1 MKISLNF
8 KDVFYQELIKEGV
21 YDPAIFKAIFMAGGP
36 GSGKSYVA
44 DRTTKGLGYRI
55 VNSDKAFEMMLKKV
69 NIGGKGTKLDAMDD
83 EEMAQAQDIRT
94 NRATPLTGKIQQK
107 YIDGRLGMIID
118 GTGADYQRIVKQ
130 VNELREL
137 GYDTYMIFV
146 NTSLDVAQERNRNR
160 KRSLP
165 PDIVEDSWRSVQNN
179 MGRFQGLF
187 GASNFVI
194 VDNENAGEDVFK
206 KVWKYVMNFT
216 KKKVKNPIAKK
227 WMDMELAKKRRD

>member
-1 MKISLNF
+1 
-8 KDVFYQELIKEGV
+8 
-21 YDPAIFKAIFMAGGP
+21 
-36 GSGKSYVA
+36 
-44 DRTTKGLGYRI
+44 
-55 VNSDKAFEMMLKKV
+55 
-69 NIGGKGTKLDAMDD
+69 
-83 EEMAQAQDIRT
+83 
-94 NRATPLTGKIQQK
+94 
-107 YIDGRLGMIID
+107 MIID

-179 MGRFQGLF
+179 IGRFQGLF

-194 VDNENAGEDVFK
+194 VDNDDDGEDVFK

>member
-21 YDPAIFKAIFMAGGP
+21 YDPAIFKVIFMAGGP

-44 DRTTKGLGYRI
+44 GRTTKGLGYRV
-55 VNSDKAFEMMLKKV
+55 VNSDRAFEMILNKV
-69 NIGGKGTKLDAMDD
+69 NIGGKGAKLDKMND
-83 EEMAQAQDIRT
+83 EEYAQAQDIRV
-94 NRATPLTGKIQQK
+94 NRAVPLTGKMQQN
-107 YIDGRLGMIID
+107 YIEGRLGIIVD
-118 GTGADYQRIVKQ
+118 GTGADYNRIVKQ
-130 VNELREL
+130 VTELREL
-137 GYDTYMIFV
+137 GYDAYMIFV

-165 PDIVEDSWRSVQNN
+165 EDVVGDSWRSAQSN

-187 GASNFVI
+187 GSSNFVI
-194 VDNENAGEDVFK
+194 VDNDNAGEDVFK
-206 KVWKYVMNFT
+206 KVWKYIMNFT